1 MTAILRNRRLA
12 LLVVCCAALVG
23 IAAGCGGDSS
33 SSSDVPKGAIAVV
46 DRQPV
51 TQAQFDKAVEQ
62 YNRSARKAHQ
72 PPIECCSDAWKVAV
86 QQKIVPYLVQRSEFE
101 QQAKKLGAAVTPK
114 DIDAAIK
121 KIADQYF
128 KGDMKKFRA
137 AAKQQGSTLAEVR
150 DSIYLNLL
158 QQKVTEKLTAGVKV
172 TDKEAKDSYE
182 KNIKNYEKPTS
193 RDLAHILVK
202 TKAKADKLYAQ
213 LQNGADFAK
222 LAKKNSTDSG
232 SAVNGGKLGVQ
243 AASSL
248 VKPFSDVAFKL
259 KTGELSKP
267 VQTQFGWHIIKALGP
282 VIPASTTPFAQEK
295 AAIVQELKQAKDADA
310 TSKWQTQMQ
319 IYYKDKVEY
328 AKKDYAPPQTTAP
341 AATSLAPTSPT
352 G

>member
-1 MTAILRNRRLA
+1 
-12 LLVVCCAALVG
+12 VCCAALVG

-33 SSSDVPKGAIAVV
+33 SSSDVPKDAVAVV
-46 DRQPV
+46 GGQPV
-51 TQAQFDKAVEQ
+51 TKAQFDKAVAQ
-62 YNRSARKAHQ
+62 YNRSAKKANQ

-86 QQKIVPYLVQRSEFE
+86 QQKIMPYLVQRSEFE
-101 QQAKKLGAAVTPK
+101 QQAKKLGVAVTANE
-114 DIDAAIK
+114 IDAEIK

-137 AAKQQGSTLAEVR
+137 AAKQQGSTLDDVK
-150 DSIYLNLL
+150 DSIRLNLL
-158 QQKVTEKLTAGVKV
+158 QQKVTEKLTSGVKI
-172 TDKEAKDSYE
+172 TDKEAHDYYE
-182 KNIKNYEKPTS
+182 KNIHNYEKPTS

-213 LQNGADFAK
+213 LQNGADFGK

-232 SAVNGGKLGVQ
+232 SAVNDGKLGVQ
-243 AASSL
+243 AASAL
-248 VKPFSDVAFKL
+248 VKPFSAVAFKL
-259 KTGELSKP
+259 KTGTISKP
-267 VQTQFGWHIIKALGP
+267 VHTQFGWHIIKALGP
-282 VIPASTTPFAQEK
+282 VIAASTTPFAQEK
-295 AAIVQELKQAKDADA
+295 AAIVQQLKQARDADA

-319 IYYKDKVEY
+319 NYYKGKVDY

>member
-1 MTAILRNRRLA
+1 MTGILRNRRLA

-33 SSSDVPKGAIAVV
+33 SSSDVPKGAIASV
-46 DRQPV
+46 DGQPV
-51 TQAQFDKAVEQ
+51 TQAQLDKAVEQ
-62 YNRSARKAHQ
+62 YNRSAKKAGQ
-72 PPIECCSDAWKVAV
+72 PAIKCCSGEWTTAL
-86 QQKIVPYLVQRSEFE
+86 QTKIVPYLVQRSEFE
-101 QQAKKLGAAVTPK
+101 QQAKKLGVVVTAK
-114 DIDAAIK
+114 EIDGEIT
-121 KIADQYF
+121 KIVKQYF
-128 KGDMKKFRA
+128 NGSTKKFLE
-137 AAKQQGSTLAEVR
+137 AAKKQGSTLADVK
-150 DSIYLNLL
+150 DSISLNLL
-158 QQKVTEKLTAGVKV
+158 QQKVTEKLTAGVKI
-172 TDKEAKDSYE
+172 TDSEAHDYYE
-182 KNIKNYEKPTS
+182 KNINNYKKPTS

-202 TKAKADKLYAQ
+202 TKAKADKIYKE
-213 LQNGADFAK
+213 LQNGGNFAV
-222 LAKKNSTDSG
+222 LAKKNSTDTG

-243 AASSL
+243 AASAL

-295 AAIVQELKQAKDADA
+295 AAIVQQLKQAKDADA
-310 TSKWQTQMQ
+310 TSKWQTQMVS
-319 IYYKDKVEY
+319 YYKDKVDY